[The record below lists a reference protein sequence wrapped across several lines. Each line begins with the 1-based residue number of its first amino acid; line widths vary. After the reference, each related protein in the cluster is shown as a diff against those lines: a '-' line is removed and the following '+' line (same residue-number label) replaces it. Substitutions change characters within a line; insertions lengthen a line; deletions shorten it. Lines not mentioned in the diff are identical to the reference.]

1 MSTQH
6 VQTRDDLRANVRV
19 GLDALRTERETPT
32 LPEPIPPD
40 TSIGSSSAPAQ
51 DIPGNDLPR
60 HVAWHHDHDD
70 DQPAQ
75 TTAATWPSPLRGPA
89 YHGVIGELVQAID
102 PHTEAD
108 PAAVLIQILV
118 MFGNVI
124 GRTAHF
130 CVEADT
136 HHLNLF
142 AAVVGQTAKG
152 RKGVSGGH
160 ARRIFQ
166 PIDPGWADQ
175 CNKSGLSS
183 GEGLIWA
190 VRDPIEKQQPVKEH
204 GRVVDYQTVIEDTG
218 ITDKR
223 LLVTESELASTLRVL
238 GREGNTLSALI
249 RQAWDGHDL
258 RVLTKNSPAKATAPH
273 ISIIGHITRDELRR
287 YLDATECAN
296 GFGNRFLWVCVRR
309 SKFLPDGGAVVDL
322 ASHGARIRAAVDHA
336 GHVGELRRDQAASR
350 LWHQEY
356 PRLSAGRP
364 GLLGAMTARAEAQ
377 VMRLACL
384 YALQD
389 RSFVVGLP
397 HLQAALE
404 VWRYCLD
411 SASYIFGSSLGD
423 PSADEILRALHAA
436 PGGLTRS
443 DLLHGVF
450 GRNKSASELTRALA
464 LLAECR
470 LARHEEDRSGGGRP
484 AERWF
489 ACEGYDHN
497 DQYDQSPVVTPA
509 KVVKVV
515 KVVEPAGNS
524 EVIR

>member
-1 MSTQH
+1 MSN
-6 VQTRDDLRANVRV
+6 VQTHEDARASVRSGLAVLRAKQ
-19 GLDALRTERETPT
+19 ETST
-32 LPEPIPPD
+32 PPQF
-40 TSIGSSSAPAQ
+40 TSHP
-51 DIPGNDLPR
+51 
-60 HVAWHHDHDD
+60 DD
-70 DQPAQ
+70 DQPTAV
-75 TTAATWPSPLRGPA
+75 TTTWPSSLRDPA
-89 YHGVIGELVQAID
+89 YHGVVGELVRAIE

-108 PAAVLIQILV
+108 PAAVLIQLLV

-136 HHLNLF
+136 HYLNLF

-152 RKGVSGGH
+152 RKGVSGGQ
-160 ARRIFQ
+160 ARRIYQ
-166 PIDPGWADQ
+166 PIDPEWSDQ

-190 VRDPIEKQQPVKEH
+190 VRDPVEKQQPVKEH
-204 GRVVDYQTVIEDTG
+204 GRVVDYQTVIEDSG
-218 ITDKR
+218 VADKR
-223 LLVTESELASTLRVL
+223 LLVTESELAGTLRVL

-249 RQAWDGHDL
+249 RQAWDGHNL

-273 ISIIGHITRDELRR
+273 ISVVGHITRDELRR

-296 GFGNRFLWVCVRR
+296 GFGNRFLWICACR
-309 SKFLPDGGAVVDL
+309 SKLLPDGGDAVDL
-322 ASHGARIRAAVDHA
+322 EPHIGRIRAAVNHA
-336 GHVGELRRDQAASR
+336 RQVGELRRDPPASD
-350 LWHQEY
+350 LWYREY

-384 YALQD
+384 YALLD
-389 RSFVVGLP
+389 RSLVVGRP

-404 VWRYCLD
+404 VWRYCFE
-411 SASYIFGSSLGD
+411 SASHIFGSSLGD
-423 PSADEILRALHAA
+423 PTADDILRALKAS
-436 PGGLTRS
+436 PDGLTRR

-450 GRNKSASELTRALA
+450 DRNKPAHQITRALA
-464 LLAECR
+464 LLTECH

-489 ACEGYDHN
+489 ACQGDDHN
-497 DQYDQSPVVTPA
+497 DQYDQSSVATPG

-515 KVVEPAGNS
+515 KVVEPASDS
-524 EVIR
+524 EVADDDI

>member
-1 MSTQH
+1 MSTPH
-6 VQTRDDLRANVRV
+6 AETFEDIRARARV
-19 GLDALRTERETPT
+19 TLDALQAESEAPGGADRH
-32 LPEPIPPD
+32 PD
-40 TSIGSSSAPAQ
+40 DDRQAGA
-51 DIPGNDLPR
+51 
-60 HVAWHHDHDD
+60 DD
-70 DQPAQ
+70 DQPAK
-75 TTAATWPSPLRGPA
+75 TSTMTTWPGPLRAPA
-89 YHGVIGELVQAID
+89 FHGVIGELVQAID

-108 PAAVLIQILV
+108 PVAMLIQILV

-136 HHLNLF
+136 HYMNLF

-160 ARRIFQ
+160 ARRIYQ
-166 PIDPGWADQ
+166 PIDPEWADQ

-204 GRVVDYQTVIEDTG
+204 GWVVDYQTVIEDAG

-223 LLVTESELASTLRVL
+223 LLVSESELASTLRVL

-258 RVLTKNSPAKATAPH
+258 RVLTKNSPAKASAPH

-296 GFGNRFLWVCVRR
+296 GFGNRFLWACVRR
-309 SKFLPDGGAVVDL
+309 SKLLPDGGTVVDL
-322 ASHGARIRAAVDHA
+322 VSHIARLRAAVDHA
-336 GHVGELRRDQAASR
+336 RHVGELRRDAAASH

-384 YALQD
+384 YALGD
-389 RSFVVGLP
+389 WSLVVGLP

-404 VWRYCLD
+404 VWRYCFE
-411 SASYIFGSSLGD
+411 SAAYIFGSSLGN
-423 PSADEILRALHAA
+423 PIADEILRALHAA
-436 PGGLTRS
+436 SDGLTRR

-450 GRNKSASELTRALA
+450 GRNKSAGEITRALA
-464 LLAECR
+464 LLADCH

-497 DQYDQSPVVTPA
+497 DQYDQSPVVTPG
-509 KVVKVV
+509 KVV
-515 KVVEPAGNS
+515 KVVEPVGNS